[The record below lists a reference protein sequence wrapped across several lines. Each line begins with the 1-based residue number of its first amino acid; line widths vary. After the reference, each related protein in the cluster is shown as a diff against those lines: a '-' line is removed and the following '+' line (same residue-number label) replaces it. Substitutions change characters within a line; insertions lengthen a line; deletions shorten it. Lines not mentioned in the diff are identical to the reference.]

1 MRKYYIS
8 KFFALS
14 VILMMNLNLINAQS
28 RSIKGYVCN
37 DSGDRLPGAI
47 VRLVGEDDNIITDAN
62 GEFSAELSN
71 GTKYLLVEYVGY
83 STKKI
88 KINDKLNLYVKLDR
102 DVSNKYQEVNLIK
115 DVRPSYSVGGSAI
128 VITGDELR
136 KTHNHHLA
144 AALAGRVPGL
154 YVKTT
159 GNEPSKETYSLNI
172 RGASTVNGRATLIL
186 IDGMIGSLD
195 NVNVNDVESVTIMK
209 DASSSVLYG
218 MQAAAGITYVKTK
231 RGGVSAPSI
240 NVDVNYTL
248 QNAIVRPKMISSGD
262 YATMINQAWK
272 NDGFGDY
279 YIYSQDEI
287 DNYYNG
293 TDRNLYPNNNW
304 YDMFMK
310 DVVQTQNIYT
320 SAHGGTKY
328 VKYYASLGYMH
339 QDSPFKTADALKTY
353 GLNRFDF
360 RSNVDFLINDYIKGY
375 VNIAAR
381 INKELSPN
389 ATDGTGGV
397 MSSIF
402 DMSPVIYGP
411 LTPDGKVVVTPENTN
426 PTFGRLNRSGYVKGT
441 DYNLSTNIG
450 LEFDLK
456 FITPGL
462 KTSGNIIYFNNTTSQ
477 NKGNT
482 DYERWTR
489 DLTNTN
495 ELLFYQYGTTEKE
508 PLLFSKSTQS
518 SIRSQYDW
526 NIDYNRSFNRHK
538 LGVNLF
544 LSQQYYNANK
554 IQGVQPV
561 LRMTYGGRL
570 SYGYD
575 NLIFADFTA
584 GYQGSEQFSKG
595 NRYGFFPSGSLAF
608 VATNLD
614 ALKNNRV
621 LSYLKFHTSYGL
633 VGNDNFGDDRFL
645 YRDYLASAASNG
657 GINYLSKPIDIIRLG
672 NPNLTWEKSKIFNVG
687 VDFSLFNQL
696 SVGVEYYNDRRTS
709 ILVDDNITPLLNGL
723 SSDYLSK
730 INLSEIHNSGVDL
743 SLGYFKQINKDFS
756 LGLSSNFAFNKN
768 EIIEIGELPKAD
780 DYAYKY
786 RQTGYRIGQTWGYEI
801 DYSNGNGYFNS
812 QEEIDKSG
820 LTYVGKSP
828 RPGDFI
834 YIDQNSD
841 NIIDEKDIVPIGES
855 TIPQI
860 AWGAELFL
868 KWRSWDVSVLF
879 QGLGKFGGFNNG
891 IGYYET
897 YNNGTFFEHHL
908 KAWTSERYA
917 NGEVILAPALTKQ
930 GSSSQKNNN
939 YYYQNK
945 GFARLKNVEIGYT
958 MKDKAFMKKMHI
970 NQLRF
975 YISGMNLL
983 TWDHMKTN
991 DIDVEGGKVSNFP
1004 TSQYWTVGLNLNF

>member
-1 MRKYYIS
+1 M
-8 KFFALS
+8 
-14 VILMMNLNLINAQS
+14 
-28 RSIKGYVCN
+28 
-37 DSGDRLPGAI
+37 
-47 VRLVGEDDNIITDAN
+47 
-62 GEFSAELSN
+62 
-71 GTKYLLVEYVGY
+71 
-83 STKKI
+83 
-88 KINDKLNLYVKLDR
+88 YVKLDR

-218 MQAAAGITYVKTK
+218 MQAAAGIIYVKTK

-544 LSQQYYNANK
+544 C
-554 IQGVQPV
+554 
-561 LRMTYGGRL
+561 
-570 SYGYD
+570 
-575 NLIFADFTA
+575 
-584 GYQGSEQFSKG
+584 
-595 NRYGFFPSGSLAF
+595 
-608 VATNLD
+608 
-614 ALKNNRV
+614 
-621 LSYLKFHTSYGL
+621 
-633 VGNDNFGDDRFL
+633 
-645 YRDYLASAASNG
+645 
-657 GINYLSKPIDIIRLG
+657 
-672 NPNLTWEKSKIFNVG
+672 
-687 VDFSLFNQL
+687 
-696 SVGVEYYNDRRTS
+696 
-709 ILVDDNITPLLNGL
+709 LN
-723 SSDYLSK
+723 
-730 INLSEIHNSGVDL
+730 
-743 SLGYFKQINKDFS
+743 
-756 LGLSSNFAFNKN
+756 
-768 EIIEIGELPKAD
+768 
-780 DYAYKY
+780 
-786 RQTGYRIGQTWGYEI
+786 
-801 DYSNGNGYFNS
+801 
-812 QEEIDKSG
+812 
-820 LTYVGKSP
+820 
-828 RPGDFI
+828 
-834 YIDQNSD
+834 
-841 NIIDEKDIVPIGES
+841 S
-855 TIPQI
+855 TIMQI
-860 AWGAELFL
+860 
-868 KWRSWDVSVLF
+868 
-879 QGLGKFGGFNNG
+879 KFRE
-891 IGYYET
+891 YSLY
-897 YNNGTFFEHHL
+897 
-908 KAWTSERYA
+908 
-917 NGEVILAPALTKQ
+917 
-930 GSSSQKNNN
+930 
-939 YYYQNK
+939 
-945 GFARLKNVEIGYT
+945 
-958 MKDKAFMKKMHI
+958 
-970 NQLRF
+970 
-975 YISGMNLL
+975 
-983 TWDHMKTN
+983 
-991 DIDVEGGKVSNFP
+991 
-1004 TSQYWTVGLNLNF
+1004 

>member
-1 MRKYYIS
+1 MWIS
-8 KFFALS
+8 
-14 VILMMNLNLINAQS
+14 
-28 RSIKGYVCN
+28 
-37 DSGDRLPGAI
+37 
-47 VRLVGEDDNIITDAN
+47 
-62 GEFSAELSN
+62 
-71 GTKYLLVEYVGY
+71 
-83 STKKI
+83 
-88 KINDKLNLYVKLDR
+88 
-102 DVSNKYQEVNLIK
+102 
-115 DVRPSYSVGGSAI
+115 
-128 VITGDELR
+128 
-136 KTHNHHLA
+136 
-144 AALAGRVPGL
+144 
-154 YVKTT
+154 
-159 GNEPSKETYSLNI
+159 
-172 RGASTVNGRATLIL
+172 
-186 IDGMIGSLD
+186 
-195 NVNVNDVESVTIMK
+195 
-209 DASSSVLYG
+209 
-218 MQAAAGITYVKTK
+218 
-231 RGGVSAPSI
+231 
-240 NVDVNYTL
+240 
-248 QNAIVRPKMISSGD
+248 
-262 YATMINQAWK
+262 
-272 NDGFGDY
+272 
-279 YIYSQDEI
+279 
-287 DNYYNG
+287 
-293 TDRNLYPNNNW
+293 
-304 YDMFMK
+304 
-310 DVVQTQNIYT
+310 
-320 SAHGGTKY
+320 
-328 VKYYASLGYMH
+328 
-339 QDSPFKTADALKTY
+339 
-353 GLNRFDF
+353 
-360 RSNVDFLINDYIKGY
+360 YIKGY